1 MIDISE
7 TDFPEVKIIKRK
19 FFPDTRGS
27 FTELFN
33 SEHYSQFF
41 VNGIA
46 QTNVSDSKVGVI
58 RGLHWQSEPFSQG
71 KLISCLTGSVFD
83 VVVDLRKSSTT
94 FGKHINFNLN
104 STTGEAIWI
113 PPGFAH
119 GFQSLEPNTKFI
131 YFTSIHYSPDNSF
144 CINPIDSDLAIN
156 WPLPSPTLS
165 EADLNAPKF
174 TAISSGDL
182 FD

>member
-1 MIDISE
+1 VIDILESR
-7 TDFPEVKIIKRK
+7 FPEVKIIKRK
-19 FFPDTRGS
+19 MFPDTRGS

-41 VNGIA
+41 MNGIA

-71 KLISCLTGSVFD
+71 KLISCLAGSVFD
-83 VVVDLRKSSTT
+83 VVVDLRKSSST

-104 STTGEAIWI
+104 SITGEAIWI

-119 GFQSLEPNTKFI
+119 GFQSLESNTKFI
-131 YFTSIHYSPDNSF
+131 YFTSTHYSLENSL
-144 CINPIDSDLAIN
+144 CINPLDSELAIN

-165 EADLNAPKF
+165 NADLNAPKLMD
-174 TAISSGDL
+174 ISRCDL
-182 FD
+182 FG